1 MSALEGWL
9 APVGSRI
16 AFLILATFSGV
27 VFAPFQN
34 LGLDRQRWTC
44 SPLTVSWCPKASRQS
59 LQQLGWFYLLF
70 WSFCSCTRSIGWQL
84 QSDQPSDQCLGSK
97 LFQRLSSMTQQGR
110 APEVLQ
116 RLIATQG
123 WNPCTVAPLSQDL
136 YTFEHCSKSDM
147 LPWCIWS
154 HCLQKHYWKLWQCWQ
169 DIGTAWATALKH
181 AQHWFQP
188 SARQKKSAHD
198 AELECKHS
206 AHISAGA
213 LAKKK
218 EHLWFVVKH
227 I

>member
-27 VFAPFQN
+27 VFAPFRN

-84 QSDQPSDQCLGSK
+84 QSDQPSGQCLGSK

-116 RLIATQG
+116 RLMATQG
-123 WNPCTVAPLSQDL
+123 WNPCTAAPLSQDL
-136 YTFEHCSKSDM
+136 HLNIARSQTCFPDAFGRIACRST
-147 LPWCIWS
+147 
-154 HCLQKHYWKLWQCWQ
+154 
-169 DIGTAWATALKH
+169 IGNSGNVDK
-181 AQHWFQP
+181 
-188 SARQKKSAHD
+188 
-198 AELECKHS
+198 
-206 AHISAGA
+206 ISAQ
-213 LAKKK
+213 L
-218 EHLWFVVKH
+218 EPQH
-227 I
+227 